1 MALAGGTA
9 SFTSTFSEIEDLMA
23 TTAKP
28 TMKSRRSAPGELGKV
43 LDLIRQKNVQVVD
56 VKFCDLPGTWQH
68 FSIPA
73 ATLDEG
79 MVREGLGFDGSSIRG
94 FQAINESDMLLMP
107 DLSTAFVDPVLSVP
121 TLSLVCDIYDP
132 VTLEPYSRDP
142 RFIAFKAEEYLKTT
156 GIATTSYW
164 GPEAE
169 FFIFNS
175 VCFDQNAFEGYYHID
190 SEEGIWNSGR
200 NGAAPNLG
208 HRPRHKEGY
217 FPVPPVDRLQDV
229 RSKIMLAM
237 IEAGI
242 PIEVQHH
249 EVGTAGQAEIDMR
262 FGTLV
267 QTADRLMTYKY
278 IVKNVCHNLGY
289 TATFMPKPLFGDN
302 GSGMHCHQSLW
313 KGDTPLFFDE
323 NGYALISET
332 ARYYIGGLIAH
343 APALLALCAPTTNSY
358 RRLVPGFEAPVNLM
372 YSARN
377 RSAIC
382 RIPMYSTSPK
392 AKRVE
397 FRAPDPSANPYLAF
411 AAMLMAGLDGIKRKL
426 EPPKPIDED
435 LYEIHDERKQLI
447 KQVPGSLAEA
457 VDALE
462 KDHDFL
468 LAGDVFTSDVLETW
482 IGMKR
487 TKDIA
492 PVNVRPHP
500 YEFFLYYDA

>member
-1 MALAGGTA
+1 
-9 SFTSTFSEIEDLMA
+9 MA

-28 TMKSRRSAPGELGKV
+28 TTFTRTSKTGEVQKV
-43 LDLIRQKNVQVVD
+43 LDLVRDRKLQVVD

-73 ATLDEG
+73 STLDED
-79 MVREGLGFDGSSIRG
+79 VFRDGLGFDGSSIRG
-94 FQAINESDMLLMP
+94 FQAINESDMLLLP
-107 DLSTAFVDPVLSVP
+107 DPASAFVDPVLEVP
-121 TLSLVCDIYDP
+121 TLSLTCDIYDP
-132 VTLEPYSRDP
+132 ITLEPYSRDP

-175 VCFDQNAFEGYYHID
+175 VRFDQNAYEGYYHID

-200 NGAAPNLG
+200 NETANLG

-237 IEAGI
+237 IEAGV
-242 PIEVQHH
+242 PVEVQHH
-249 EVGTAGQAEIDMR
+249 EVGTAGQAEIDIR

-267 QTADRLMTYKY
+267 QTADRMMIYKY
-278 IVKNVCHNLGY
+278 IVKNVCHRLGY

-313 KGDTPLFFDE
+313 NGNTPLFFDE
-323 NGYALISET
+323 SGYALISEL

-343 APALLALCAPTTNSY
+343 APALLGLCAPTTNSY

-382 RIPMYSTSPK
+382 RIPMYSSSPK
-392 AKRVE
+392 TKRVE
-397 FRAPDPSANPYLAF
+397 FRAPDPTANPYLAF
-411 AAMLMAGLDGIKRKL
+411 AAMLMAGLDGIQRKI
-426 EPPKPIDED
+426 EPPAPIDED
-435 LYEIHDERKQLI
+435 LYELHDERKASI
-447 KQVPGSLAEA
+447 KMVPGSLAESL
-457 VDALE
+457 DALE
-462 KDHDFL
+462 KDHHFL
-468 LAGDVFTSDVLETW
+468 LKGDVFTPDVIETW
-482 IGMKR
+482 LSMKR
-487 TKDIA
+487 SKDVA
-492 PVNVRPHP
+492 AVTLRPHP

>member
-1 MALAGGTA
+1 
-9 SFTSTFSEIEDLMA
+9 MA
-23 TTAKP
+23 TTAKA
-28 TMKSRRSAPGELGKV
+28 KAPARTTGPSDVKAV
-43 LDLIRQKNVQVVD
+43 LELIRQRNVQVVD

-68 FSIPA
+68 FSLPA
-73 ATLDEG
+73 ATLTEE
-79 MVREGLGFDGSSIRG
+79 MVKEGLGFDGSSIRG

-132 VTLEPYSRDP
+132 LTLEPYSRDP
-142 RFIAFKAEEYLKTT
+142 RFVAFKAEEYLKTS
-156 GIATTSYW
+156 GIATTSFW

-175 VCFDQNAFEGYYHID
+175 VRFDQTANEGYYHID

-200 NGAAPNLG
+200 NGTPNLG

-217 FPVPPVDRLQDV
+217 FPVPPADRLQDV
-229 RSKIMLAM
+229 RSKIMLAL

-242 PIEVQHH
+242 PVEVQHH
-249 EVGTAGQAEIDMR
+249 EVATAGQAEIDIR

-267 QTADRLMTYKY
+267 QTADRLLTYKY
-278 IVKNVCHNLGY
+278 IVKNICHALGY

-313 KGDTPLFFDE
+313 RGDKPLFFDE
-323 NGYALISET
+323 SGYAGLSEL
-332 ARYYIGGLIAH
+332 ARHYIGGLIVH

-358 RRLVPGFEAPVNLM
+358 RRLVPGLEAPVNLM

-382 RIPMYSTSPK
+382 RIPMYSNSPN

-397 FRAPDPSANPYLAF
+397 FRAPDPTANPYLAF
-411 AAMLMAGLDGIKRKL
+411 AAMLMAGLDGIKKKI
-426 EPPKPIDED
+426 EPPAPIDED
-435 LYEIHDERKQLI
+435 LYELHDERKALI
-447 KQVPGSLAEA
+447 KTVPGSLAEA

-462 KDHDFL
+462 KDQEFL
-468 LAGDVFTSDVLETW
+468 LEGDVFTPDVLDTW
-482 IGMKR
+482 ITIKR
-487 TKDIA
+487 AKDIA
-492 PVNVRPHP
+492 AVNLRPHP

>member
-1 MALAGGTA
+1 MTA
-9 SFTSTFSEIEDLMA
+9 TARPTTPSRPAAERNPAPSEVG
-23 TTAKP
+23 
-28 TMKSRRSAPGELGKV
+28 RV
-43 LDLIRQKNVQVVD
+43 LDLVRDRNIQVVD

-73 ATLDEG
+73 AALDQS
-79 MVREGLGFDGSSIRG
+79 VFTDGLGFDGSSIRG

-107 DLSTAFVDPVLSVP
+107 DPTTAFVDPVLEVP

-132 VTLEPYSRDP
+132 ITLEPYSRDP
-142 RFIAFKAEEYLKTT
+142 RHIGAKAEAHLRAS
-156 GIATTSYW
+156 GVATTSCW

-175 VCFDQNAFEGYYHID
+175 VRFDQNAHEGYYHID
-190 SEEGIWNSGR
+190 SDEGIWNAGANGR
-200 NGAAPNLG
+200 PNLG

-217 FPVPPVDRLQDV
+217 FPVPPADRLQDV
-229 RSKIMLAM
+229 RSKIMLAL
-237 IEAGI
+237 IAAGI
-242 PIEVQHH
+242 PVEVQHH
-249 EVGTAGQAEIDMR
+249 EVATAGQAEIDIR
-262 FGTLV
+262 FGPLV
-267 QTADRLMTYKY
+267 QTADRLLAYKY
-278 IVKNVCHNLGY
+278 IVKNVCHSLGY

-313 KGDTPLFFDE
+313 NGDTPLFFDAA
-323 NGYALISET
+323 GYAGLSAL
-332 ARYYIGGLIAH
+332 ARHYIGGLIAH

-382 RIPMYSTSPK
+382 RIPMYSKSPR

-411 AAMLMAGLDGIKRKL
+411 AAMLMAGLDGVAKRL
-426 EPPKPIDED
+426 EPPAPIDED
-435 LYEIHDERKQLI
+435 LYELHDERKAAI
-447 KQVPGSLAEA
+447 KMVPGSLAESL
-457 VDALE
+457 DALE
-462 KDHDFL
+462 RDHDFL
-468 LAGDVFTSDVLETW
+468 LAGDVFTPDVIETW
-482 IGMKR
+482 IAMKR
-487 TKDIA
+487 SKDVA
-492 PVNVRPHP
+492 AVNLRPHP

>member
-1 MALAGGTA
+1 MTA
-9 SFTSTFSEIEDLMA
+9 TS
-23 TTAKP
+23 KP
-28 TMKSRRSAPGELGKV
+28 VRSGSRSAGDLKRIKELINDRG
-43 LDLIRQKNVQVVD
+43 VQVID

-73 ATLDEG
+73 ATLDED

-121 TLSLVCDIYDP
+121 TLSITCDIYDP
-132 VTLEPYSRDP
+132 ITLEPYSRDP

-175 VCFDQNAFEGYYHID
+175 VRFDQNAHEAYYHID
-190 SEEGIWNSGR
+190 SDEGIWNSGT
-200 NGAAPNLG
+200 NGTPNLG

-229 RSKIMLAM
+229 RSKIMLAL
-237 IEAGI
+237 IAAGV
-242 PIEVQHH
+242 PVEVQHH
-249 EVGTAGQAEIDMR
+249 EVATAGQAEIDYR

-267 QTADRLMTYKY
+267 QTADRLLTYKY
-278 IVKNVCHNLGY
+278 IVKNVCHNLGL

-302 GSGMHCHQSLW
+302 GSGMHVHQSLW
-313 KGDTPLFFDE
+313 KDSTPLFFDQK
-323 NGYALISET
+323 GYALLSDV
-332 ARYYIGGLIAH
+332 ARWYIGGLITH

-372 YSARN
+372 YSQRN

-382 RIPMYSTSPK
+382 RIPTYSASPK
-392 AKRVE
+392 ARRVE
-397 FRAPDPSANPYLAF
+397 FRAPDPSCNPYLAF
-411 AAMLMAGLDGIKRKL
+411 AAMLMAGLDGVRRKI

-435 LYEIHDERKQLI
+435 LYELHDERKASI
-447 KQVPGSLAEA
+447 KMVPGSLPEA
-457 VDALE
+457 LNALE
-462 KDHDFL
+462 QDHAFL
-468 LAGDVFTSDVLETW
+468 LQGDVFTPDVIETW
-482 IGMKR
+482 LSMKR
-487 TKDIA
+487 TKDVA
-492 PVNVRPHP
+492 AVTLRPHP